1 MKKFCSVVLMV
12 LLAVGLFAT
21 QYHSVPLSSEAYRI
35 IDAGENRG
43 IIDVQT
49 EVKPYNLNTVR
60 KLLKEIKASDLI
72 SESESKIIDTLL
84 SEFDSTYGAERTED
98 YSSDDISVLN
108 YTHLGVGLET
118 TQKLGLVAGEDMI
131 FDSRNSVSPYIM
143 GDILN
148 VVSYDLNFKI
158 NFDRIDTNAYLPTE
172 LKFSTEGFY
181 MDLIHRGDRLESL
194 PDEGFYL
201 GIETFPEIS
210 TSIKDDIATFRIG
223 AVERDWGPGVNN
235 IALSGTARVIDGAEL
250 SLKPAK
256 WFSYS
261 VMVGSLGQAS
271 LNSVNGIEWPSE
283 NMDDK
288 TGKYSNNISIHRV
301 ELNLKGMKASIWES
315 VIWRKRFELSYL
327 NPLAIYMFS
336 QNALGDYDNCLA
348 GFDASYTVPGIGTF
362 YAALAMDELNSIKH
376 PLSCPRNI
384 LAFQAGATFSI
395 PFGLFTELKV
405 QGTYI
410 PAFFGAHYQDTEA
423 LFANVPYTTAYVN
436 KGQNIGYPVNPDTF
450 EFLIEFDTTIFS
462 DWKINA
468 VVKDQLRSAQY
479 SFKTTGTDVLT
490 YMNYRAY
497 NSDEYYDRAFLANIW
512 NNVLDM
518 EINVEKKLKNITFTA
533 GLQGIINSSRSFTPE
548 VRTNQDGTYNP
559 GKINEWGEWKSS
571 FSLIATVGAKIV
583 F

>member
-1 MKKFCSVVLMV
+1 MKKICLVVLLVM
-12 LLAVGLFAT
+12 LSAGLFAT
-21 QYHSVPLSSEAYRI
+21 QYHSVPLTSEAYRI
-35 IDAGENRG
+35 IEVGENRG

-60 KLLKEIKASDLI
+60 KLLKEIKESSLI
-72 SESESKIIDTLL
+72 SENEKESVERVLD
-84 SEFDSTYGAERTED
+84 EFDAAYGKERTED
-98 YSSDDISVLN
+98 HSSSDLSVLN
-108 YTHLGVGLET
+108 YTHLGVGISTEQRVGYNT
-118 TQKLGLVAGEDMI
+118 TDGLI
-131 FDSRNSVSPYIM
+131 FDSRNSIYPYIM

-148 VVSYDLNFKI
+148 VVSYDLNFRI
-158 NFDRIDTNAYLPTE
+158 NFDRIDINAFLPTE

-181 MDLIHRGDRLESL
+181 MDLINRGARLESL
-194 PDEGFYL
+194 PDGGFYL

-235 IALSGTARVIDGAEL
+235 IALSGSARVIEGFEL
-250 SLKPAK
+250 SLKPAS
-256 WFSYS
+256 WFSYA
-261 VMVGSLGQAS
+261 VMTGSLGQAS

-283 NMDDK
+283 NMDHK
-288 TGKYSNNISIHRV
+288 TGMYSNNISIHRV

-315 VIWRKRFELSYL
+315 VIWRKRFELSYI

-362 YAALAMDELNSIKH
+362 YAALAMDELNSFKK

-384 LAFQAGATFSI
+384 LAYQAGAVFTI
-395 PFGLFTELKV
+395 PCGSFTELKI

-410 PAFFGAHYQDTEA
+410 PAFFGAHYPDKEE
-423 LFANVPYTTAYVN
+423 LFADVLYTTAYVN

-450 EFLIEFDTTIFS
+450 EFLVEFDTTLFK

-468 VVKDQLRSAQY
+468 MIKDQLRSAQY
-479 SFKTTGTDVLT
+479 SYKTTGTDILT

-518 EINVEKKLKNITFTA
+518 EINVEKNLKNITFTA
-533 GLQGIINSSRSFTPE
+533 GLQGIVNSSRSFTPE
-548 VRTNQDGTYNP
+548 VRTNGDGTYNP
-559 GKINEWGEWKSS
+559 GKINAWGDWETK
-571 FSLIATVGAKIV
+571 FSLVATVGAKIV

>member
-1 MKKFCSVVLMV
+1 MKKIIFVVLI
-12 LLAVGLFAT
+12 LLLSSGLFAT

-35 IDAGENRG
+35 IEVGENRG
-43 IIDVQT
+43 IIDIQT

-60 KLLKEIKASDLI
+60 KLLGEIKASSLI
-72 SESESKIIDTLL
+72 SESERESVERVLL
-84 SEFDSTYGAERTED
+84 EFDSTYGEERTED
-98 YSSDDISVLN
+98 YSSSDLSVLN
-108 YTHLGVGLET
+108 YTHLGVGISTEQRVGYDTSDDL
-118 TQKLGLVAGEDMI
+118 I
-131 FDSRNSVSPYIM
+131 FDSRNSVYPYIM

-148 VVSYDLNFKI
+148 AVSYDLNFRI
-158 NFDRIDTNAYLPTE
+158 NLDRIDANAFLPTE
-172 LKFSTEGFY
+172 LRFSTEGFY
-181 MDLIHRGDRLESL
+181 MDLINRGARLESL
-194 PDEGFYL
+194 PDGGFYL

-223 AVERDWGPGVNN
+223 AVRRDWGPGVNN
-235 IALSGTARVIDGAEL
+235 IALSGSARVIEGFEL
-250 SLKPAK
+250 SLKPAS
-256 WFSYS
+256 WFSYA
-261 VMVGSLGQAS
+261 VMTGSLGQAS

-288 TGKYSNNISIHRV
+288 TGMYSNNISIHRV

-315 VIWRKRFELSYL
+315 VIWRKRFELSYI

-348 GFDASYTVPGIGTF
+348 GFDASYTVAGVGTF
-362 YAALAMDELNSIKH
+362 YAALAMDELNSFKK

-384 LAFQAGATFSI
+384 LAYQAGAVFTI
-395 PFGLFTELKV
+395 PVWSFTELKI

-410 PAFFGAHYQDTEA
+410 PAFFGAHYQDKEE
-423 LFANVPYTTAYVN
+423 LFADVPYTTAYVN

-450 EFLIEFDTTIFS
+450 ELLIEFDTTVFS

-479 SFKTTGTDVLT
+479 SYKTTGTDILT

-497 NSDEYYDRAFLANIW
+497 NKDEYYDRAFLANIW
-512 NNVLDM
+512 NNILSAEV
-518 EINVEKKLKNITFTA
+518 NVEKNLKNITFTA
-533 GLQGIINSSRSFTPE
+533 GLQGIVNSSRSFIPE
-548 VRTNQDGTYNP
+548 VRDNGEGKYNP
-559 GKINEWGEWKSS
+559 GKINAWGEWGTR
-571 FSLIATVGAKIV
+571 FSLVATLGAKIV

>member
-12 LLAVGLFAT
+12 LLCAGLFAT

-35 IDAGENRG
+35 IEAGENRG

-60 KLLKEIKASDLI
+60 KLLREIKASDLI
-72 SESESKIIDTLL
+72 SENESEIIDTLL
-84 SEFDSTYGAERTED
+84 SEFDSTYGSERIED

-118 TQKLGLVAGEDMI
+118 VQKLGLVVGDDII

-148 VVSYDLNFKI
+148 VVSYDLNFRI
-158 NFDRIDTNAYLPTE
+158 NYDRIDTNAYLPSE
-172 LKFSTEGFY
+172 LRFSTEGFY
-181 MDLIHRGDRLESL
+181 MDLFNRGARLKSL
-194 PDEGFYL
+194 PDGNFYF

-235 IALSGTARVIDGAEL
+235 IALSGSARVIDGAEL

-315 VIWRKRFELSYL
+315 VVWRKRFELSYL

-362 YAALAMDELNSIKH
+362 YAALAMDELNSLKH

-384 LAFQAGATFSI
+384 LAYQAGATFTI
-395 PFGLFTELKV
+395 PLGSFTELKV

-410 PAFFGAHYQDTEA
+410 PAFFGAHYQDTEK
-423 LFANVPYTTAYVN
+423 LFADVPYTTAYVN

-468 VVKDQLRSAQY
+468 VIKDQLRSAQY
-479 SFKTTGTDVLT
+479 ATEKTGTDILT
-490 YMNYRAY
+490 YMNYAAY
-497 NSDEYYDRAFLANIW
+497 DNDEYYDRAFLANIW
-512 NNVLDM
+512 NNILDV
-518 EINVEKKLKNITFTA
+518 ELNVEKNLKNITFTA
-533 GLQGIINSSRSFTPE
+533 GLQGIITSFRDFTPE
-548 VRTNQDGTYNP
+548 VRSNASGTYNP
-559 GKINEWGEWKSS
+559 GKINEWFDWKTK
-571 FSLIATVGAKIV
+571 FSLVATVGAKIV

>member
-1 MKKFCSVVLMV
+1 MKKICLLV
-12 LLAVGLFAT
+12 LLVMLSSCLFAT
-21 QYHSVPLSSEAYRI
+21 QYHSVPLTSEAYRI
-35 IDAGENRG
+35 IEVGENRG

-60 KLLKEIKASDLI
+60 KLLKEIKASSLI
-72 SESESKIIDTLL
+72 SEDEKESIERVLD
-84 SEFDSTYGAERTED
+84 EFDAAYGKERTED
-98 YSSDDISVLN
+98 YSSLDLSVLN
-108 YTHLGVGLET
+108 YTHLGVGISTEQKVGYNT
-118 TQKLGLVAGEDMI
+118 TDGLI
-131 FDSRNSVSPYIM
+131 FDSRNSVYPYIM

-148 VVSYDLNFKI
+148 VVSYDLNFRI
-158 NFDRIDTNAYLPTE
+158 NFDRIDTNAFLPTE

-181 MDLIHRGDRLESL
+181 MDLINRGARLESL
-194 PDEGFYL
+194 PDGGFYL

-210 TSIKDDIATFRIG
+210 TSIKDDIAVFRIG

-235 IALSGTARVIDGAEL
+235 IALSGSARVIEGFEL
-250 SLKPAK
+250 SLKPAS
-256 WFSYS
+256 WFSYA
-261 VMVGSLGQAS
+261 VMTGSLGQAS

-288 TGKYSNNISIHRV
+288 TGMYSNNISIHRV

-315 VIWRKRFELSYL
+315 VIWRKRFELSYI

-362 YAALAMDELNSIKH
+362 YAALAMDELNSFKK

-384 LAFQAGATFSI
+384 LAYQAGAVFTI
-395 PFGLFTELKV
+395 PCGVFTELKV

-410 PAFFGAHYQDTEA
+410 PAFFGAHYPDKEE
-423 LFANVPYTTAYVN
+423 LFDNVPYTTAYVN

-450 EFLIEFDTTIFS
+450 EFLIEFDTTLFK

-468 VVKDQLRSAQY
+468 TVKDQLRSAQY
-479 SFKTTGTDVLT
+479 SYKTTGTDILT

-518 EINVEKKLKNITFTA
+518 EINVEKSLKKITFTA
-533 GLQGIINSSRSFTPE
+533 GLQGIVNSSRSFTPE
-548 VRTNQDGTYNP
+548 VRTNKDGTYNP
-559 GKINEWGEWKSS
+559 GKINAWGEWATQ
-571 FSLIATVGAKIV
+571 FSLVATVGAKIV

>member
-1 MKKFCSVVLMV
+1 MKKLCSVVLMV

-35 IDAGENRG
+35 IEVGENRG

-72 SESESKIIDTLL
+72 SESESGIIDTLL
-84 SEFDSTYGAERTED
+84 SEFDSTYGEERIED

-158 NFDRIDTNAYLPTE
+158 NLDRIDANAYLPTE

-181 MDLIHRGDRLESL
+181 MNLLDRGARLESL
-194 PDEGFYL
+194 PDGGFYL

-210 TSIKDDIATFRIG
+210 TSIKDDIAVFRIG

-283 NMDDK
+283 NMDEK

-301 ELNLKGMKASIWES
+301 ELNLKRMKASIWES

-395 PFGLFTELKV
+395 PLGSFTELKV

-468 VVKDQLRSAQY
+468 IIKDQLRSAQY

-512 NNVLDM
+512 NNILDM
-518 EINVEKKLKNITFTA
+518 EINVEKKLKNITFMV
-533 GLQGIINSSRSFTPE
+533 GLQGMINSSRSFTPE
-548 VRTNQDGTYNP
+548 VRTNKDGTYNP
-559 GKINEWGEWKSS
+559 GKINEWGDWEST
-571 FSLIATVGAKIV
+571 FSMIATVGAKIV

>member
-1 MKKFCSVVLMV
+1 MKKFSSVVLMV

-35 IDAGENRG
+35 IEVGENRG

-60 KLLKEIKASDLI
+60 KLLKEIKASSLI
-72 SESESKIIDTLL
+72 SESESEIIDTLL

-98 YSSDDISVLN
+98 YSSDDIAVLN

-118 TQKLGLVAGEDMI
+118 VQKLGYATGDGLV

-158 NFDRIDTNAYLPTE
+158 NFDRIDANAYLPTE

-181 MDLIHRGDRLESL
+181 MDLFNRGARLKSL
-194 PDEGFYL
+194 PDGNFYF

-271 LNSVNGIEWPSE
+271 LNSVNGVEWPSE

-362 YAALAMDELNSIKH
+362 YAALAMDELSSFKH
-376 PLSCPRNI
+376 PLTCPRNI

-395 PFGLFTELKV
+395 PLGSFTELKV

-410 PAFFGAHYQDTEA
+410 PAFFGAHYQDTEK
-423 LFANVPYTTAYVN
+423 LFADVPYTTAYVN

-462 DWKINA
+462 DWKINTTI
-468 VVKDQLRSAQY
+468 KDQLRSAQY
-479 SFKTTGTDVLT
+479 AFKKSGTDILT
-490 YMNYRAY
+490 YMNYSAY
-497 NSDEYYDRAFLANIW
+497 DDGEYYDRAFLANIW
-512 NNVLDM
+512 NNVLDI
-518 EINVEKKLKNITFTA
+518 ELNVEKSLKNITFTA
-533 GLQGIINSSRSFTPE
+533 GLQGIVTSSRDFTPE
-548 VRTNQDGTYNP
+548 VRSNASGTYNP
-559 GKINEWGEWKSS
+559 GKINEWFDWETK
-571 FSLIATVGAKIV
+571 FSLVATLGARIV

>member
-35 IDAGENRG
+35 IEVGENRG

-72 SESESKIIDTLL
+72 SESESGIIDTLL
-84 SEFDSTYGAERTED
+84 SEFDSTYGEERIED

-158 NFDRIDTNAYLPTE
+158 NLDRIDANAYLPTE

-181 MDLIHRGDRLESL
+181 MNLLDRGARLESL
-194 PDEGFYL
+194 PDGGFYL

-210 TSIKDDIATFRIG
+210 TSIKDDIAVFRIG

-283 NMDDK
+283 NMDEK

-395 PFGLFTELKV
+395 PLGSFTELKV

-468 VVKDQLRSAQY
+468 IIKDQLRSAQY

-512 NNVLDM
+512 NNILDM
-518 EINVEKKLKNITFTA
+518 EINVEKKLKNITFMV
-533 GLQGIINSSRSFTPE
+533 GLQGMINSSRSFTPE
-548 VRTNQDGTYNP
+548 VRTNKDGTYNP
-559 GKINEWGEWKSS
+559 GKINEWGDWEST
-571 FSLIATVGAKIV
+571 FSMIATVGAKIV

>member
-12 LLAVGLFAT
+12 LLCAGLFAT

-35 IDAGENRG
+35 IEAGENRG

-60 KLLKEIKASDLI
+60 KLLREIKASDLI
-72 SESESKIIDTLL
+72 SENESEIIDTLL
-84 SEFDSTYGAERTED
+84 SEFDSTYGSERIED

-118 TQKLGLVAGEDMI
+118 VQKLGFVADEDMI

-148 VVSYDLNFKI
+148 VVSYDLNFRI
-158 NFDRIDTNAYLPTE
+158 NLDRIDANAYLPSE
-172 LKFSTEGFY
+172 LRFSTEGFY
-181 MDLIHRGDRLESL
+181 MNLLDRGARLESL
-194 PDEGFYL
+194 PDGGFYL

-235 IALSGTARVIDGAEL
+235 IALSGSARVIDGAEL

-315 VIWRKRFELSYL
+315 VVWRKRFELSYL

-362 YAALAMDELNSIKH
+362 YAALAMDELNSLKH

-384 LAFQAGATFSI
+384 LAYQAGATFTI
-395 PFGLFTELKV
+395 PLGSFTELKV

-410 PAFFGAHYQDTEA
+410 PAFFGAHYQDTEK
-423 LFANVPYTTAYVN
+423 LFADVPYTTAYVN

-468 VVKDQLRSAQY
+468 VIKDQLRSAQY

-512 NNVLDM
+512 NNILDV
-518 EINVEKKLKNITFTA
+518 ELNVEKNLKDITFTA

-559 GKINEWGEWKSS
+559 GKINEWGDWSTE
-571 FSLIATVGAKIV
+571 FSMIATVGAKIV

>member
-1 MKKFCSVVLMV
+1 MKKICLLV
-12 LLAVGLFAT
+12 LLVILSFGLNAT

-35 IDAGENRG
+35 IEVGENRG
-43 IIDVQT
+43 IIDVQS

-60 KLLKEIKASDLI
+60 KLLKEIKASSLI
-72 SESESKIIDTLL
+72 SADEKESVERVLD
-84 SEFDSTYGAERTED
+84 EFDAAYGKERTED
-98 YSSDDISVLN
+98 YSSSDLSILN
-108 YTHLGVGLET
+108 YTHLGVGISTE
-118 TQKLGLVAGEDMI
+118 QKVGYDTEDGLV
-131 FDSRNSVSPYIM
+131 FDSRNSIYPYIM

-148 VVSYDLNFKI
+148 VVSYDLNFRI
-158 NFDRIDTNAYLPTE
+158 NFDRIDTNAFLPTE
-172 LKFSTEGFY
+172 LRFSTEGFY
-181 MDLIHRGDRLESL
+181 MDLINRGARLESL
-194 PDEGFYL
+194 PDGGFYL

-210 TSIKDDIATFRIG
+210 ASIKDDIAVFRIG

-235 IALSGTARVIDGAEL
+235 IALSGSARVIEGFEL
-250 SLKPAK
+250 SLKPAS
-256 WFSYS
+256 WFSYA
-261 VMVGSLGQAS
+261 VMTGSLGQAS

-283 NMDDK
+283 NMDKK
-288 TGKYSNNISIHRV
+288 TGMYSNNISIHRV

-315 VIWRKRFELSYL
+315 VIWRKRFELSYI

-362 YAALAMDELNSIKH
+362 YAALAMDELNSFKK

-384 LAFQAGATFSI
+384 LAYQAGAVFTI
-395 PFGLFTELKV
+395 PVGTFTELKV

-410 PAFFGAHYQDTEA
+410 PAFFGAHYQDTA
-423 LFANVPYTTAYVN
+423 KLFADVPYTTAYVN

-450 EFLIEFDTTIFS
+450 ELLLQFDTTLFR
-462 DWKINA
+462 DWKISA
-468 VVKDQLRSAQY
+468 TVKDQLRSAQY
-479 SFKTTGTDVLT
+479 SFKTTGTDILT

-518 EINVEKKLKNITFTA
+518 EINVEKNLKNITFTA
-533 GLQGIINSSRSFTPE
+533 GLQAIVNSSRSFTPE
-548 VRTNQDGTYNP
+548 VRTNSDGTYNP
-559 GKINEWGEWKSS
+559 GKINAWGDWTTK
-571 FSLIATVGAKIV
+571 FSLVTTLGAKIV